1 LGARKLL
8 AWASLLSGTFSFNL
22 VKMLL
27 TTEHAQTDSAGLP
40 LMGDT
45 QDAVVALNATLGA
58 YILQP
63 AEEEDKFRFSHD
75 RYLQAS
81 LELTESQWD
90 TKLMHYVIAKT
101 IVLDV
106 TISDDTALG
115 SKALYT
121 RSRHICLAIDLIK
134 ERETSRSLFREVLY
148 QAAETACESG
158 ARSTGMFYYAH
169 CLMLLQ
175 DDPWEEDLP
184 DVSYQETLQLFVR
197 SAECYWHQGMLDEA
211 LALIRTTFKKAKDP
225 VDMASSFIL
234 QSRVSAVRGDSFAA
248 FQGLKDLLS
257 LLGAPI
263 PVTTWEEC
271 DVEFQKICTQF
282 QSINKEELLSRPPNT
297 DDRILMTLGPIF
309 IELLSAAFWRYVST
323 CKLNAYNIDV
333 CAQQLPPLL
342 PSHPETGRFASQSG
356 HRVTG
361 SSRLRT
367 SRFCCRREVQYDGVR
382 GRVWHDGK
390 TSV

>member
-1 LGARKLL
+1 
-8 AWASLLSGTFSFNL
+8 
-22 VKMLL
+22 
-27 TTEHAQTDSAGLP
+27 LP
-40 LMGDT
+40 LLRDS

-63 AEEEDKFRFSHD
+63 AEEEDRFRFSHD

-81 LELTESQWD
+81 LELTESQCD
-90 TKLMHYVIAKT
+90 TKLMHYVISKA
-101 IVLDV
+101 IVLDD

-115 SKALYT
+115 SKALYM
-121 RSRHICLAIDLIK
+121 RSRHICLAINLIK
-134 ERETSRSLFREVLY
+134 EREANRSFFRDVLY

-175 DDPWEEDLP
+175 DDPWEEDTP

-225 VDMASSFIL
+225 VDMASAFIL

-248 FQGLKDLLS
+248 FQSLKDLLS

-263 PVTTWEEC
+263 PATTWEEC

-282 QSINKEELLSRPPNT
+282 QSMDKEELLSRQPTT
-297 DDRILMTLGPIF
+297 DDRVLMTLGPIF
-309 IELLSAAFWRYVST
+309 IELLSAAFWRYVPN
-323 CKLNAYNIDV
+323 L
-333 CAQQLPPLL
+333 
-342 PSHPETGRFASQSG
+342 ET
-356 HRVTG
+356 
-361 SSRLRT
+361 
-367 SRFCCRREVQYDGVR
+367 
-382 GRVWHDGK
+382 
-390 TSV
+390 